1 MTDCVLAGGLVVD
14 GTGAPAFPADVIVSA
29 DRIAGVVPRGSA
41 EAAGPR
47 VDVTDLVVAPGFI
60 DMHAHSDLAVVY
72 DMAHTAKVWQGV
84 TLEVVGQ
91 DGLSYAP
98 VTDEALYMLLEQL
111 AGWNGVPDAEPD
123 WRTVAD
129 YLGRVDG
136 GAAVNVAYLVPHGT
150 VRLGVIG
157 MDDRPSSR
165 DELGRMRALVAQG
178 MAEGA
183 MGLSAGLTYAPG
195 MYAGDD
201 EIVVLCGPVQ
211 DAGGYY
217 CPHHRNYGAAV
228 VQGYADCLA
237 IARQARVALHLAHCH
252 VSFPRNA
259 GRAGEVLEVID
270 VGIDEGLDVTL
281 DSYPYLAGATYL
293 AALLPSW
300 VHAGGTDAAL
310 RRLREPGQRSAILR
324 EMEVVGADGCHGLPV
339 DWSKVIVSAVMNQA
353 LAWAVGS
360 SLAALGASRGQPPGQ
375 VFCDLLVEDRLHS
388 GCLTEIGNEENVR
401 TIMRHPAHTGGS
413 DGILVGARPH
423 PRGWGTFP
431 RFLGTYV
438 RELGTLGLEE
448 CVAHLTSRAARRLGL
463 HDRGVVRPG
472 AWADLVVFD
481 PETIAAEA
489 TYEEPCRQ
497 PTGIHHVLVNG
508 EFTLRD
514 GHRTDRCPGR
524 AIRRQR

>member
-1 MTDCVLAGGLVVD
+1 
-14 GTGAPAFPADVIVSA
+14 
-29 DRIAGVVPRGSA
+29 
-41 EAAGPR
+41 
-47 VDVTDLVVAPGFI
+47 
-60 DMHAHSDLAVVY
+60 
-72 DMAHTAKVWQGV
+72 
-84 TLEVVGQ
+84 
-91 DGLSYAP
+91 
-98 VTDEALYMLLEQL
+98 
-111 AGWNGVPDAEPD
+111 
-123 WRTVAD
+123 
-129 YLGRVDG
+129 
-136 GAAVNVAYLVPHGT
+136 
-150 VRLGVIG
+150 
-157 MDDRPSSR
+157 
-165 DELGRMRALVAQG
+165 
-178 MAEGA
+178 